1 MELLR
6 TPDSAFANITDW
18 AFEPVYTNITAD
30 DATVIRV
37 AHVDI
42 GPKDASETFLC
53 LHGEPSW
60 SYLYRKVARVLT
72 GAGHRVIAP
81 DLVGFGRSDKPTLT
95 SDFTYERHVE
105 WMSQWLVANDL
116 KNLTLV

>member
-6 TPDSAFANITDW
+6 TPDSAFANIPDW

-42 GPKDASETFLC
+42 G
-53 LHGEPSW
+53 
-60 SYLYRKVARVLT
+60 
-72 GAGHRVIAP
+72 
-81 DLVGFGRSDKPTLT
+81 
-95 SDFTYERHVE
+95 
-105 WMSQWLVANDL
+105 
-116 KNLTLV
+116 

>member
-30 DATVIRV
+30 DGTVIRV

-42 GPKDASETFLC
+42 GPKDAAETFLC
-53 LHGEPSW
+53 MHGEPSW
-60 SYLYRKVARVLT
+60 SYLYRKVARVVS
-72 GAGHRVIAP
+72 GA
-81 DLVGFGRSDKPTLT
+81 
-95 SDFTYERHVE
+95 
-105 WMSQWLVANDL
+105 
-116 KNLTLV
+116 

>member
-6 TPDSAFANITDW
+6 TPDSAFANIPDW

-42 GPKDASETFLC
+42 GPRRTFVELLVSQGC
-53 LHGEPSW
+53 SRLDWCRTSSDCSRPCGVW
-60 SYLYRKVARVLT
+60 S
-72 GAGHRVIAP
+72 
-81 DLVGFGRSDKPTLT
+81 
-95 SDFTYERHVE
+95 
-105 WMSQWLVANDL
+105 
-116 KNLTLV
+116 